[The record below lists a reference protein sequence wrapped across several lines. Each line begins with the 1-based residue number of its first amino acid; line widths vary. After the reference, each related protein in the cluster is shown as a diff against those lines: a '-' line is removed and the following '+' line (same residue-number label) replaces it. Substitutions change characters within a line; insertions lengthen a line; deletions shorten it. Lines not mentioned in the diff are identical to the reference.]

1 MFKLLFICLTLF
13 INFALADF
21 TISKFDVI
29 EVKKNHRMEKAEEPS
44 KKPTKRY
51 ALVMSS
57 TGYNASSKT
66 ILVAPAIVKNKD
78 YKGKFVMEAKHEG
91 VTYLIFLD
99 KIRTI
104 SKSQTEKILFKL
116 NKNESKQAREK
127 FSELTKDA

>member
-1 MFKLLFICLTLF
+1 MFKLLFACLALF

-29 EVKKNHRMEKAEEPS
+29 EVKKNDRMEKTEEPS

-57 TGYNASSKT
+57 SGYNTSSKT

-78 YKGKFVMEAKHEG
+78 YKGKYVMEAKHEG

-104 SKSQTEKILFKL
+104 PKNQTEKILFKL